1 MVTLNGN
8 GLDYRALSTDNKP
21 TEAPTDNEQNE
32 VSPLNRQELLGKMK
46 QSFGNGAENDSAEF
60 IADIFAQG
68 AAISSF
74 YSSVAVKIVEDDIYF
89 EELDEFGLN
98 PSTYFPEAEKLAQFI
113 KLVVTLNLDIICQ
126 CEYGQSRSAACA
138 AAILEVYEG
147 NGISIFSDYRYYPN
161 KYIYNKLVTKLKK
174 EN

>member
-1 MVTLNGN
+1 MNITIMS
-8 GLDYRALSTDNKP
+8 R
-21 TEAPTDNEQNE
+21 NEIE
-32 VSPLNRQELLGKMK
+32 KL
-46 QSFGNGAENDSAEF
+46 
-60 IADIFAQG
+60 IAQG
-68 AAISSF
+68 FPSNTAVISF
-74 YSSVAVKIVEDDIYF
+74 RDTDDNSVIEFKGLPKYLFELKIDDIYF

-113 KLVVTLNLDIICQ
+113 KLVVTQNLDIICQ

-161 KYIYNKLVTKLKK
+161 KYIYNKLFAKLKK
-174 EN
+174 ET